1 MNIIMYHH
9 LNKHRNVQHKS
20 KLVYVNFHKNDL
32 ENTSST
38 RYGPV
43 MFY

>member
-1 MNIIMYHH
+1 MNIIIYPH
-9 LNKHRNVQHKS
+9 LNKHRNVQNKS
-20 KLVYVNFHKNDL
+20 KLVSGNFHKNDL

-43 MFY
+43 IFY